1 MATPP
6 PPFLAAK
13 PPPVPVPSAERL
25 AALYSF
31 TRAQREA
38 NPDGYRRNVQ
48 WWGDVLQATLKT
60 GYAGALDGAG
70 RDVLVLTVD
79 GELLERFANASG
91 ATPKGL
97 GGVVDTLANGPS
109 PTLVP
114 LQRFLT
120 SPTPID
126 ASPSITSRLAAAG
139 WSALGRLSPF
149 GGGEATEDALWKA
162 AKGSSFVDKAVV
174 KTAAQKFSKYID
186 AHPPVLYSESL
197 YTRTSF
203 HKEFA
208 AEVGSPA
215 PLGKRDI
222 DVLLVW
228 LSRDVGSVVVDGD
241 VVKILSSGQVAAD
254 HPITEADR
262 GAVAVTGA
270 LAQIEAQISAVEAEG
285 SQCQEKAKKQ
295 LRLGQRATAASYLRS
310 KKHLDEVL
318 AKRVAA
324 GEQLRG
330 VLRAL
335 DQAKGDAEI
344 MSAYEASTAAL
355 SSALSDPR
363 LSPERIAATTDALA
377 DALADQKEIDDAVQL
392 GGRLAA
398 GAAGVDVDDDDELEK
413 ELAALVLEEKEE
425 QRKAAEAEAKRK
437 VEEAAA
443 EEQRKVAAA
452 AAEAE
457 EKKKAVAAAE
467 EKRKAA
473 EKAAA
478 TAAAAPAQP
487 AKTWEEAHADAQ
499 QREREEKERAAAERL
514 AREERLV
521 AAE

>member
-6 PPFLAAK
+6 PPFLATKA
-13 PPPVPVPSAERL
+13 PPVPVPSAERL

-38 NPDGYRRNVQ
+38 NPDGYVRNVQ
-48 WWGDVLQATLKT
+48 WWGDVLSATLKS
-60 GYAGALDGAG
+60 GYAGATAGAG
-70 RDVLVLTVD
+70 RDVLVLSVD

-91 ATPKGL
+91 STPKGL

-109 PTLVP
+109 HSLVP

-126 ASPSITSRLAAAG
+126 ASPSIGSRLAAAG

-149 GGGEATEDALWKA
+149 GGGEASEDALWKA
-162 AKGSSFVDKAVV
+162 VKGSSFVDKAAV
-174 KTAAQKFSKYID
+174 KFSKHVD
-186 AHPPVLYSESL
+186 ANPPVLYSESL
-197 YTRTSF
+197 YTRASF
-203 HKEFA
+203 LKEFA
-208 AEVGSPA
+208 EQVGSPA
-215 PLGKRDI
+215 PLSSRDI

-241 VVKILSSGQVAAD
+241 VVKILASGQVAAE

-262 GAVAVTGA
+262 GAVAVSGA
-270 LAQIEAQISAVEAEG
+270 LAQIDAQIAAVESEAA
-285 SQCQEKAKKQ
+285 QCQDKAKKQ
-295 LRLGQRATAASYLRS
+295 LRAGQRATATSYLRS

-330 VLRAL
+330 VLRAI

-355 SSALSDPR
+355 SSALADPR

-392 GGRLAA
+392 GGRLATD
-398 GAAGVDVDDDDELEK
+398 AAGVTADDDELEK

-425 QRKAAEAEAKRK
+425 QARA
-437 VEEAAA
+437 
-443 EEQRKVAAA
+443 AAA
-452 AAEAE
+452 AAEAKRKADEAAAEEKRKADAAAVAAAE
-457 EKKKAVAAAE
+457 EKKKAAALAE

-478 TAAAAPAQP
+478 AAATAATAPP
-487 AKTWEEAHADAQ
+487 AKTWDEAHADAQ